1 MRGMRILYKDRLIIE
16 NGREEYINKIS
27 NLLFET
33 EDFPEVEWGTG
44 DRDTL
49 INRLRKIMM
58 IEGSRVYYKNFR
70 VIRNKDEVIGLT
82 LAIRGERLKKSTFK
96 GDRYLIKMQENIKDK
111 VKFICGGIEYI
122 FYEECKK
129 NEYYLSNIIIDK
141 NYRGKNYS
149 QLLLKDT
156 EERAKKYGYAY
167 ISLIANNENLVKYYT
182 RYGFKRVSLESRRM
196 IKDINKN

>member
-1 MRGMRILYKDRLIIE
+1 MYKGSLIIE

-82 LAIRGERLKKSTFK
+82 LAIRGERLKRSTFK

-156 EERAKKYGYAY
+156 EERAKKYGYSY
-167 ISLIANNENLVKYYT
+167 ISLIANNENLVKYYM
-182 RYGFKRVSLESRRM
+182 RFGFKRVSLESRRM

>member
-1 MRGMRILYKDRLIIE
+1 MRGMRILYKGSLIIE

-82 LAIRGERLKKSTFK
+82 LAIRGERLKRSTFK

-156 EERAKKYGYAY
+156 EERAKKYGYSY
-167 ISLIANNENLVKYYT
+167 ISLIANNENLVKYYM
-182 RYGFKRVSLESRRM
+182 RFGFKRVSLESRRM

>member
-1 MRGMRILYKDRLIIE
+1 MYKDSLIIE

-33 EDFPEVEWGTG
+33 EDFPEIEWGTG
-44 DRDTL
+44 NRDSL

-70 VIRNKDEVIGLT
+70 VIKNKDEVIGLT

-111 VKFICGGIEYI
+111 IKFICGWIEYI

-156 EERAKKYGYAY
+156 EERARAYGYSY
-167 ISLIANNENLVKYYT
+167 VSLIANNENLVKYYT
-182 RYGFKRVSLESRRM
+182 RCGFKRVSLKGRRM
-196 IKDINKN
+196 IKDINKY